1 MITGGCLCGA
11 TRYAIAADA
20 RYTSYCHCEDCRKAS
35 GAPVVAW
42 TFFPADTLTWTK
54 GKPKLLHFAGRERTF
69 CPDCGTPLG
78 FFDPEIPDEF
88 EVTTCS
94 LDQPELFPPLDHT
107 WTVDRLPWF
116 ETADSLPR
124 HGTYRLQ

>member
-11 TRYAIAADA
+11 TRYAIDA
-20 RYTSYCHCEDCRKAS
+20 QPRCTSYCHCEDCRRAS

-42 TFFPADTLTWTK
+42 TFFPTGSLEWTK
-54 GKPKLLHFAGRERTF
+54 GAPKLLSFAERERGF
-69 CPDCGTPLG
+69 CPECGTPLS
-78 FFDPEIPDEF
+78 FYDPAIPDEY

-94 LDQPELFPPLDHT
+94 LDDPSLLPPRDHN
-107 WTVDRLPWF
+107 WVVDRLPWF

-124 HGTYRLQ
+124 HEHYSE

>member
-11 TRYAIAADA
+11 TRYAIDA
-20 RYTSYCHCEDCRKAS
+20 TARCTSYCHCEDCRKAS

-42 TFFPADTLTWTK
+42 TFFPADTLTWT
-54 GKPKLLHFAGRERTF
+54 GGAPKILLFAGRERTF

-78 FFDPEIPDEF
+78 FFDPAIPDEF

-94 LDQPELFPPLDHT
+94 LDHPALFPPGDHT
-107 WTVDRLPWF
+107 WTTDRLPWF
-116 ETADSLPR
+116 ETADALPR
-124 HGTYRLQ
+124 HATYPQ